1 MTTHDDMATIVL
13 VDDEEMVLTSLSSF
27 LTLETD
33 YEIHTFTSA
42 KEALEFIKENDT
54 DIVVSD
60 YLMPEMDGITFLGYV
75 RQVKPEIPRIILT
88 GYADKEN
95 AIKAINE
102 VGLYQYIEKP
112 WDNDDLLIILRN
124 GLEKQRLMKKLQ
136 QKIEQ
141 INRAYAELQGIHK
154 EIVKTF
160 V

>member
-1 MTTHDDMATIVL
+1 MTAQDDTATIVL
-13 VDDEEMVLTSLSSF
+13 VDDEEMVLTSLNSF
-27 LTLETD
+27 LTLETEYD
-33 YEIHTFTSA
+33 VYTFTSA
-42 KEALEFIKENDT
+42 KEALKFIEESEV
-54 DIVVSD
+54 DIVISD
-60 YLMPEMDGITFLGYV
+60 YLMPEMDGITFLGQV
-75 RQVKPEIPRIILT
+75 RNIKPEIPRIILT

-124 GLEKQRLMKKLQ
+124 GLEKQRLLKKLQ

-141 INRAYAELQGIHK
+141 INKAYAELQGIQK

>member
-1 MTTHDDMATIVL
+1 MESLTDHAVIVL
-13 VDDEEMVLTSLSSF
+13 VDDEEMVLTSLNSF

-33 YEIHTFTSA
+33 YAVHTFTSA
-42 KEALEFIKENDT
+42 MEALRFIEKNEVDLV
-54 DIVVSD
+54 ISD
-60 YLMPEMDGITFLGYV
+60 YLMPEMDGISFLAKV
-75 RQVKPEIPRIILT
+75 RELRPEIPRIILT

-141 INRAYAELQGIHK
+141 INKAYAELQGIHK